1 VRIWQMTNAASI
13 SKLRTVP
20 SSHLR
25 NMLIKIPF
33 DWFIYS
39 CRSVWNGSV
48 TKPETRC
55 DSAFSIWLA
64 AQALCRL
71 PSPEVMLPIRQSR
84 TAGSEVT
91 KEKEQYNAFIVQH
104 VIRHLQ
110 FVHQV
115 VAQVLRDVLVP
126 VLPHTKG
133 RGRLGCGHRTHA
145 SRVIHQPVVKGGREK
160 KKGKD

>member
-1 VRIWQMTNAASI
+1 
-13 SKLRTVP
+13 
-20 SSHLR
+20 
-25 NMLIKIPF
+25 
-33 DWFIYS
+33 
-39 CRSVWNGSV
+39 
-48 TKPETRC
+48 
-55 DSAFSIWLA
+55 
-64 AQALCRL
+64 
-71 PSPEVMLPIRQSR
+71 MLPIRQSR

-160 KKGKD
+160 KKGKDEEEDLNIECNQNLCINVEDKMWFDSSNGA